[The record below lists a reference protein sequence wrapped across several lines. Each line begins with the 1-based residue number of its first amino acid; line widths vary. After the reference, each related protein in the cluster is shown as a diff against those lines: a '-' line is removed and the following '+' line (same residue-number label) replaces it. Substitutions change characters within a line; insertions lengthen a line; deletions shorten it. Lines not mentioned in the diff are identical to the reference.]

1 MVAVIFHWPQK
12 VVAEKNRPLDTKVVV
27 FLKIRPLS
35 SSEWLEISAGDHN
48 QTRGMCL
55 WVALAVGMSAA
66 PGVPHSSPGSVI
78 VAPNSVE
85 RHAGSA
91 REVRPSVWVLPE
103 GAALA
108 AFVGAHAPGAIKDY
122 NWNKVRL
129 YVDTV
134 LVDASSNTGGE
145 EDRHQHAR

>member
-1 MVAVIFHWPQK
+1 M
-12 VVAEKNRPLDTKVVV
+12 VV

-91 REVRPSVWVLPE
+91 RSEVRPSVWVLLE

-108 AFVGAHAPGAIKDY
+108 AFVGAHAPGAINEGLQLEQSKA
-122 NWNKVRL
+122 VRRHRACRRFFQHGWRGRS
-129 YVDTV
+129 TPTRAMN
-134 LVDASSNTGGE
+134 ASSRCFRLIDE
-145 EDRHQHAR
+145 SRDLFD